1 MSETEATAAE
11 PESPRPATEATAAA
25 LVSSAR
31 AALVRGDTKATLELA
46 KEALSMDVAVAGG
59 HAILSRAL
67 LESRR
72 PRGARV
78 EAEKAI
84 DGDARCARG
93 HESLGFVL
101 RFERSEDEAKASF
114 LRAVELDPA
123 SVDAHRGLASLASR
137 KDAST
142 RVLHLEAARKHA
154 PDRIGVLVDLGA
166 ARLEQGEEAEAA
178 SLAEAAIAIDPK
190 HRGALVLHGRIL
202 FARGDVAAAKRAV
215 ILALRKRWTPDA
227 IELLGKIKSHE
238 NPWVGPWF
246 RFNAW
251 YVERSGSTA
260 SALMVG
266 SFLLIHLAK
275 LILRDLD
282 LPTAALVLHY
292 VWLFASRWQYIAH
305 SVFHHMVKS
314 EIADPEA
321 EAEPAEKD

>member
-1 MSETEATAAE
+1 MSETDATTSASEPGGAAG
-11 PESPRPATEATAAA
+11 EATAAA

-31 AALVRGDTKATLELA
+31 AALVRGDAKATLELA
-46 KEALSMDVAVAGG
+46 KEALSMDATISAG

-84 DGDARCARG
+84 DADARSPWG
-93 HESLGFVL
+93 HEALGFVL
-101 RFERSEDEAKASF
+101 RFERSDDEAKASF
-114 LRAVELDPA
+114 ERAVELDA
-123 SVDAHRGLASLASR
+123 AAVDAHRGLAAIATKR
-137 KDAST
+137 KEPAA
-142 RVLHLEAARKHA
+142 RVTHLEAARKHA
-154 PDRIGVLVDLGA
+154 PDRIAVLVDLGVA
-166 ARLEQGEEAEAA
+166 HLEQGQETDAS
-178 SLAEAAIAIDPK
+178 SLADAAIAIDPK
-190 HRGALVLHGRIL
+190 HRGALVLLGRVL
-202 FARGDVAAAKRAV
+202 FARGDVPGARKAV
-215 ILALRKRWTPDA
+215 VQALRKRWTPDA
-227 IELLGKIKSHE
+227 IQLLGKIKSHE
-238 NPWVGPWF
+238 SPWIGPWF

-266 SFLLIHLAK
+266 SFLLIHLLK

-321 EAEPAEKD
+321 EAPKEED